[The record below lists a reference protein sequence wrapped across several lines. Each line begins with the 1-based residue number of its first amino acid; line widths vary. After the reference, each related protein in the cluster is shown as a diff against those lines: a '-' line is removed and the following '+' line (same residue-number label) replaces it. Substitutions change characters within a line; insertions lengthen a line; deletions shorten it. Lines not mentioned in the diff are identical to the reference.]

1 MTKKAILS
9 SIFAIAF
16 LVTAGYG
23 VNLSMNNKANYS
35 YLVLD
40 NVEALA
46 QSEQGCIT
54 RPGQND
60 GHCTTNGT
68 VYFCENAAWFDKKD
82 CVK

>member
-1 MTKKAILS
+1 MKKKFLSGLFALVILVATS
-9 SIFAIAF
+9 
-16 LVTAGYG
+16 YG
-23 VNLSMNNKANYS
+23 VNRSMNNEENYS
-35 YLVLD
+35 YIEL
-40 NVEALA
+40 NSVEALA
-46 QSEQGCIT
+46 QSEQGCLT